1 MTNAAVASHSNQ
13 WRGENK
19 KKTILLNLAEKTA
32 AVQIGHSAINIF
44 TFLFVIFTFIRLLIR
59 RMPFIARNELIYL
72 ITRLKSIPKVVFD
85 KFSFSINSR
94 IKMCSRTVKSAISI
108 VSRNV
113 RRFGTKVRLD
123 MIEENVVLEQITKK
137 TYNINFAR
145 VGSGP
150 NAIILMPGA
159 VGSIETDF
167 EPQIDGLPTLVAN
180 HTIIAWDPPG
190 YGKSR
195 PPERTF
201 PIGFYHR
208 DAFLADA
215 LMRQLGFGKYS
226 IVGWSDGGTT
236 GLIMASHYPDA
247 VEKLA
252 IWGSGPIINRTD
264 VEICQSIQERN

>member
-1 MTNAAVASHSNQ
+1 MSL
-13 WRGENK
+13 R
-19 KKTILLNLAEKTA
+19 
-32 AVQIGHSAINIF
+32 AVQ
-44 TFLFVIFTFIRLLIR
+44 
-59 RMPFIARNELIYL
+59 
-72 ITRLKSIPKVVFD
+72 
-85 KFSFSINSR
+85 
-94 IKMCSRTVKSAISI
+94 SAISI
-108 VSRNV
+108 VNRSV
-113 RRFGTKVRLD
+113 RRFGTIVRLD
-123 MIEENVVLEQITKK
+123 MIEENAVLEQVTKK

-167 EPQIDGLPTLVAN
+167 GPQIEGLPKLLPN

-195 PPERTF
+195 PPERSF
-201 PIGFYHR
+201 PVGFYHR

-236 GLIMASHYPDA
+236 GLIMASNYPDA
-247 VEKLA
+247 VKKLA
-252 IWGSGPIINRTD
+252 IWGTGPIINQTD
-264 VEICQSIQERN
+264 VEICQSIQSKAYFFG